1 MIVATLVL
9 AALAQDSIDSPEYM
23 GWASFKPGSSVTYK
37 YSPQEGGQKMTLK
50 SVGENEVVIETEI
63 IYNGKPAGK
72 ATERKIPSKIAAADA
87 PKDVK
92 KGEEEIEVGVRKLK
106 CRTREFE
113 KKLASG
119 KTITMKIWASD
130 EIPGAGAQVQT
141 LSEGG
146 GKFSMIATEWE
157 KK

>member
-1 MIVATLVL
+1 MMIIAMLL
-9 AALAQDSIDSPEYM
+9 AALAQDQVDSPEYK

-37 YSPQEGGQKMTLK
+37 YSPQEGGQKITLK
-50 SVGENEVVIETEI
+50 SVGESEVVIETEI

-72 ATERKIPSKIAAADA
+72 AIERKIPAKIAAADA

-92 KGEEEIEVGVRKLK
+92 RGEEEIEVGGKKLK
-106 CRTREFE
+106 CRTVEFE
-113 KKLASG
+113 RKLASG
-119 KTITMKIWASD
+119 KTIAMKIWAND
-130 EIPGAGAQVQT
+130 EIPGTGAQVQT

-146 GKFSMIATEWE
+146 GKFSMIASEWE